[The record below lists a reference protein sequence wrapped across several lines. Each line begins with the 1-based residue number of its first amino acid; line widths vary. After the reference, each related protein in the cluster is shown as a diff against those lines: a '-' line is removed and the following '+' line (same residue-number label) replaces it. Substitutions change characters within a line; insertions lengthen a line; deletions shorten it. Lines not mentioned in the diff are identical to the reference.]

1 MKPSLRAK
9 RRVRRSSKSEGG
21 SNPCRHKESVDC
33 FVARAPRNDGV
44 SCWQMGPIHVFASTA
59 KQSMPPHKESM
70 DCFVAR
76 APRNDGVSCWQMGP
90 IHVFASTAKQS
101 IPPQRKYGLLRR
113 FRLRSLSFGGQAAP
127 RNDGKIRLRDP
138 AAQCAR
144 VVHELSAP

>member
-1 MKPSLRAK
+1 MKPASRAK
-9 RRVRRSSKSEGG
+9 RRVGGSSKSEGG
-21 SNPCRHKESVDC
+21 SNPCR
-33 FVARAPRNDGV
+33 
-44 SCWQMGPIHVFASTA
+44 
-59 KQSMPPHKESM
+59 HKESM

-138 AAQCAR
+138 PAQCAR